1 LTQVKTSHRRRNIL
15 HLPNMQG
22 DCAMS
27 DIVHTSHPSTDEK
40 KSGMNFYVLGAVVL
54 AMAAL
59 LAYQMFGCTGC
70 YAPI

>member
-1 LTQVKTSHRRRNIL
+1 
-15 HLPNMQG
+15 
-22 DCAMS
+22 MS

-59 LAYQMFGCTGC
+59 LAYQMFGCAGC